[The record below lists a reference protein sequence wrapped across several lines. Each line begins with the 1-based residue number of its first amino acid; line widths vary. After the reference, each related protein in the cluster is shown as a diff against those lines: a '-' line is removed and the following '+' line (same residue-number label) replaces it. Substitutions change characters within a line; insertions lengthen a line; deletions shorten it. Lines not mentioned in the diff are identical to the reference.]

1 MKIKYEFATE
11 TVEIDV
17 EEQWANIV
25 LDLDRQDF
33 NVDRKETRR
42 HCSLEAY
49 NLDDSLLPSDE
60 DLVGDVIRNQE
71 NERLYWAIGMLTPEQ
86 QDLVKA
92 IFFEG
97 VSVSDY
103 AASHGVSQPAISQKK
118 ETAIK
123 KLKKLLK

>member
-11 TVEIDV
+11 TVEIDI

-25 LDLDRQDF
+25 LDLDRQEY
-33 NVDRKETRR
+33 NTEHKETRR
-42 HCSLEAY
+42 HCSLEAF

-71 NERLYWAIGMLTPEQ
+71 NEWLYRAIEMITPEQ

-92 IFFEG
+92 IFFDG
-97 VSVSDY
+97 ISVSDY

>member
-25 LDLDRQDF
+25 LDLDRQEF
-33 NVDRKETRR
+33 NVEHKETRR

-71 NERLYWAIGMLTPEQ
+71 NERLYRAIGMLTPEQ